1 MPSTGT
7 RPFLLF
13 SAAVWLPYG
22 LYCFATPSA
31 LAPIAGVAATTATGT
46 VELRAMYGGL
56 QTAIGVLALLG
67 AVRGSLTRT
76 ALVTLGTLALGLG
89 SARLFGVFVDGH
101 FTAYTGMGLGFEW
114 FTVLAS
120 RYLLRRK

>member
-1 MPSTGT
+1 MLTRIFLLLSAALWGLYGIYCLLVPGSLHEAAGIVAVTPTGT
-7 RPFLLF
+7 
-13 SAAVWLPYG
+13 
-22 LYCFATPSA
+22 T
-31 LAPIAGVAATTATGT
+31 
-46 VELRAMYGGL
+46 ELRAMYGGQ